1 MAKHFIAVL
10 GTSLYEPVIYEDNL
24 YQSPQEFEFVQM
36 ALIDKYKDEL
46 AEEDARITIFVT
58 DFSKKQNYLN
68 RTYTKK
74 EQEIAGYWKSTKAS
88 NVIEG
93 NVKKGFEEQFQEY
106 FPQLSSKLDP
116 IPIADMKTEEELGSG
131 FQAMYSCIREG
142 DEIIFDL
149 THGFRSIPMLAIT
162 IVEYAKI
169 LKNCRLLDITYGA
182 FEAANR
188 EEAPKHVPLINL
200 NVYDEIIAWSQA
212 ANIFMRYGQ
221 ADMMKN
227 LYKEKMKRIPNEE
240 KREWKPVENMLDAAE
255 TLSNAILTSRGVDA
269 EYVNK
274 KGKPKY
280 SVKSAYQMFKARSD
294 ETIEEKARQVQP
306 LYPLFE
312 KAKERFEIF
321 DKEKNYQVGFA
332 VTKWCI
338 ENNMIQQG
346 YTSLE
351 ETIKTFLCNYY
362 GLDEISEKTRDKMV
376 GNFALEIVIAEKVK
390 NIEFQDNEAKE
401 SYCRK
406 ILEEKKYKEWS
417 EEEKQQAV
425 QIFITV
431 PDKMSEIMNTIKDF
445 RNDINHFGMRSEPK
459 SADTLKDKLIDCY
472 EKTMKCVEEMEQTKK

>member
-10 GTSLYEPVIYEDNL
+10 GTSLYEPVIYEDNG
-24 YQSPQEFEFVQM
+24 YQAPQEFEFVQM

-116 IPIADMKTEEELGSG
+116 IPIADMKTEEELWSG

-188 EEAPKHVPLINL
+188 EESPKHVPLINL

-255 TLSNAILTSRGVDA
+255 DLSNAILTSRGVDA
-269 EYVNK
+269 EQVNK

-362 GLDEISEKTRDKMV
+362 GLDEVSEKTRDDMV
-376 GNFALEIVIAEKVK
+376 GFFTLENHHIIRN
-390 NIEFQDNEAKE
+390 NITFENNEQKE
-401 SYCRK
+401 AYGRK
-406 ILEEKKYKEWS
+406 KLEEKYKNWS
-417 EEEKQQAV
+417 KDEKQQAIH
-425 QIFITV
+425 IFMTV
-431 PDKMSEIMNTIKDF
+431 DKKIYENMGIIKDF
-445 RNDINHFGMRSEPK
+445 RNDINHFGMRSNPK
-459 SADTLKDKLIDCY
+459 SSETLKKKLKECY
-472 EKTMKCVEEMEQTKK
+472 EKTLEGVEEMEQNKEA